1 MFYSIEA
8 FQIKVAAA
16 AATVTTTTATTATL
30 QQVFADVVIS
40 AKRLGQNY
48 TTPSTLTNIHSIW
61 K

>member
-16 AATVTTTTATTATL
+16 TDTTTTTATL

>member
-16 AATVTTTTATTATL
+16 TVTTTTATL

-40 AKRLGQNY
+40 VERLGQNY

>member
-16 AATVTTTTATTATL
+16 ATTVTTTTTTTATL

-40 AKRLGQNY
+40 VERLGQNY

>member
-16 AATVTTTTATTATL
+16 TVTTTTTATL

>member
-16 AATVTTTTATTATL
+16 ATVTTTTTTTTATL